1 MGINPAGM
9 KLMLLLEC
17 APWWKIP
24 YAEVV
29 CRPDKFEMHC
39 YWVNFA
45 FVMLYPEHIEQKLGF
60 DQIRTMLAEQCIAN
74 PGRELVDAMAFMT
87 ELQGVNEALQQ
98 TGEMMEI
105 LQFHDAF
112 PDPGYDDVRPALKR
126 TAISGTFLE
135 PSEMGKI
142 RRLLTTMASVQDF
155 FKTKGSDKFPAL
167 KALTGDVKKMP
178 EVVRRADSI
187 LDEKGE
193 IRDTASPE
201 LSRIRKTMHQKQAQI
216 AKVMQGILRKA
227 QEEGWID
234 EGEGITF
241 RDGRMVLPVRATHK
255 RSLRGIVLDASSTGK
270 TVFIEPAE
278 IVDRNNELRELEYEE
293 KREIIRI
300 LSEFTDFIRPHAPEL
315 ILINERLGYF
325 DFIRS
330 KAQLAIRLKA
340 GIPVVRDEP
349 IIEWK
354 DAVHPL
360 LYLINLREN
369 RETVPLSIRL
379 GDKYRILVVSGPN
392 AGGKSVCLK
401 TTGLL
406 QYMLQCGMPVPA
418 SPNSVFG
425 IFRDIFI
432 DIGDEQSIENDLSTY
447 SSHLLHMK
455 YFIRHA
461 GTRSL
466 VLIDELGAGTEPS
479 LGGAIAEA
487 ILEKLRQTGCICIAT
502 THYTSLKHY
511 AASAEGVFNGAM
523 QFDSGRM
530 VPLYKLEIG
539 KPGSSYAFEIA
550 RRIGLPEEI
559 LSMARQRVGSSQV
572 DYDKHLREVLR
583 DKRYWE
589 QKREKIR
596 QTEKKIEE
604 TLEKY
609 TKELE
614 ETNRMRREL
623 LANARKEAA
632 ALVEGLNKRIENAI
646 REIREA
652 QAEKE
657 KTKMI
662 RQELQSYVSESLRR
676 LEGENAV
683 TNETP
688 RNRSQKDSTGREED
702 GRSEPAFEKGDMVRL
717 TDQDITGEV
726 LDVNGPSVLVAFG
739 NMVTT
744 VPFNRLEKTEGG
756 RRKSLDQPATGKT
769 SSAWNE
775 RFLSFVPQTD
785 VRGMRGEEALQEV
798 ARLLDEALVVG
809 VSEVRILHGKGNG
822 ILRSLIRDYLQKQH
836 FVRSFRDEHEERGGS
851 GITVVTIAS

>member
-1 MGINPAGM
+1 
-9 KLMLLLEC
+9 
-17 APWWKIP
+17 
-24 YAEVV
+24 
-29 CRPDKFEMHC
+29 
-39 YWVNFA
+39 
-45 FVMLYPEHIEQKLGF
+45 MLYPEQIEQKLGF
-60 DQIRTMLAEQCIAN
+60 DQIRIMLAEQCMAI
-74 PGRELVDAMAFMT
+74 PGRELVDAMAYMT
-87 ELQGVNEALQQ
+87 ELQDVNQALQQ

-105 LQFHDAF
+105 LQFHDVF
-112 PDPGYDDVRPALKR
+112 PDLGYDDVRPALKR

-135 PSEMGKI
+135 PSELARIK
-142 RRLLTTMASVQDF
+142 RLLTTMTAVQDF
-155 FKTKGSDKFPAL
+155 FRTKGVDKFPAL
-167 KALTGDVKKMP
+167 KVLTGDVKKMP
-178 EVVRRADSI
+178 EVIKRADSI
-187 LDEKGE
+187 LDEKDE

-201 LSRIRKTMHQKQAQI
+201 LSRIRKTIHQKQAQI

-227 QEEGWID
+227 LEEGWIED
-234 EGEGITF
+234 SEGITF

-278 IVDRNNELRELEYEE
+278 IVDRNNELRELEYDE

-300 LSEFTDFIRPHAPEL
+300 LSEFTDFIRPLVPEL
-315 ILINERLGYF
+315 MLINERLGIF

-330 KAQLAIRLKA
+330 KAQLAIKLKA
-340 GIPVVRDEP
+340 RIPVVRDESVL
-349 IIEWK
+349 EWK
-354 DAVHPL
+354 EALHPL
-360 LYLINLREN
+360 LYLINLREDKV
-369 RETVPLSIRL
+369 TVPLTLRL

-406 QYMLQCGMPVPA
+406 QYMLKCWMPVPA

-455 YFIRHA
+455 FFFRHA
-461 GTRSL
+461 GPRSL
-466 VLIDELGAGTEPS
+466 VLIDELGSGTEPS

-487 ILEKLRQTGCICIAT
+487 ILEKLRQTGCICIVT

-511 AASAEGVFNGAM
+511 AASAEGVINGAM
-523 QFDSGRM
+523 QFDSGLM
-530 VPLYKLEIG
+530 MPLYKLEIG

-559 LSMARQRVGSSQV
+559 LSMARQRVGKSQV

-589 QKREKIR
+589 QKREKIM

-609 TKELE
+609 NKELE
-614 ETNRMRREL
+614 ETKKMRREL

-632 ALVEGLNKRIENAI
+632 GLVEGLNKRIENAI

-662 RQELQSYVSESLRR
+662 RQKLQSYISESMQK
-676 LEGENAV
+676 LEGEDVGSREIQRKSSQTDNAKR
-683 TNETP
+683 E
-688 RNRSQKDSTGREED
+688 KLGR
-702 GRSEPAFEKGDMVRL
+702 GEPMFEKGDQVRL
-717 TDQDITGEV
+717 TDQGITGEV
-726 LDVNGPSVLVAFG
+726 LGISGSSVLVAFG

-744 VPFNRLEKTEGG
+744 VPSNRLEKTEKG
-756 RRKSLDQPATGKT
+756 KSKALDVPVAGNT

-775 RFLSFVPQTD
+775 HFLSFVPQTD
-785 VRGMRGEEALQEV
+785 VRGMRGDEALQEV

-809 VSEVRILHGKGNG
+809 VNEVRILHGKGNG

-836 FVRSFRDEHEERGGS
+836 FVKFFRDEHVERGGS
-851 GITVVTIAS
+851 GITVVTLIA

>member
-1 MGINPAGM
+1 
-9 KLMLLLEC
+9 
-17 APWWKIP
+17 
-24 YAEVV
+24 
-29 CRPDKFEMHC
+29 
-39 YWVNFA
+39 
-45 FVMLYPEHIEQKLGF
+45 MLYPEHIEQKLGF
-60 DQIRTMLAEQCIAN
+60 DQIRIMLAEQCTAN
-74 PGRELVDAMAFMT
+74 PGREMVETMAFMSDPR
-87 ELQGVNEALQQ
+87 GVNDALQQ
-98 TGEMMEI
+98 TGEMMQI
-105 LQFHDAF
+105 LQFHDSF
-112 PDPGYDDVRPALKR
+112 PDLIYDDVRPSLKR
-126 TAISGTFLE
+126 TGINGTFLE
-135 PSEMGKI
+135 AAEIIKI
-142 RRLLTTMASVQDF
+142 RRLLLTMASVQDF
-155 FKTKGSDKFPAL
+155 FRANGSEKFPLL
-167 KALTGDVKKMP
+167 KVLLGDIRKMP
-178 EVVRRADSI
+178 AVIMRVDSI

-193 IRDTASPE
+193 MKDTASPD

-216 AKVMQGILRKA
+216 ARAMQGILRKA
-227 QEEGWID
+227 QGEGWID

-278 IVDRNNELRELEYEE
+278 IVDLNNELRELEYEE

-300 LSEFTDFIRPHAPEL
+300 LAEFTDFIRPYAQEL
-315 ILINERLGYF
+315 IIINERLGYF

-330 KAQLAIRLKA
+330 KARLAIKLKA

-349 IIEWK
+349 AIEWR

-360 LYLINLREN
+360 LYLINLKEN
-369 RETVPLSIRL
+369 RETVPLTIRL
-379 GDKYRILVVSGPN
+379 GDKYRILVISGPN

-406 QYMLQCGMPVPA
+406 QYMLQCGIPVSA

-425 IFRDIFI
+425 IFRDIFL

-447 SSHLLHMK
+447 SSHLMHMK
-455 YFIRHA
+455 FFVRHA
-461 GTRSL
+461 GKRSL

-487 ILEKLRQTGCICIAT
+487 ILEKLRQSGCICVAT
-502 THYTSLKHY
+502 THYTNLKHY
-511 AASAEGVFNGAM
+511 AASAEGVINGAM
-523 QFDSGRM
+523 LFDSGRM

-550 RRIGLPEEI
+550 RRIGLPEDI

-596 QTEKKIEE
+596 QSEKKIEE

-609 TKELE
+609 SKELE
-614 ETNRMRREL
+614 ETRRMRKEL
-623 LANARKEAA
+623 LANARQEAA
-632 ALVEGLNKRIENAI
+632 RLLEGLNKRIENAI
-646 REIREA
+646 REIKEA

-657 KTKMI
+657 KTKII
-662 RQELQSYVSESLRR
+662 RQDLQSYISDSLRK
-676 LEGENAV
+676 LEGEDDIKIQ
-683 TNETP
+683 TGGK
-688 RNRSQKDSTGREED
+688 SGQKNQSERKADMREN
-702 GRSEPAFEKGDMVRL
+702 PVFEKGDMVCL
-717 TDQDITGEV
+717 TDQDIAGEV
-726 LDVNGPSVLVAFG
+726 LDVNGPNALVAFG
-739 NMVTT
+739 NMITT
-744 VPFNRLEKTEGG
+744 VPFHRLKKSEGG
-756 RRKSLDQPATGKT
+756 KRSTPNQPVTGKT
-769 SSAWNE
+769 NSVWNE

-809 VSEVRILHGKGNG
+809 VNEVRILHGKGNG
-822 ILRSLIRDYLQKQH
+822 ILRSMIRDYLQKQQ
-836 FVRSFRDEHEERGGS
+836 FVSSFRDEHVERGGS
-851 GITVVTIAS
+851 GITVVTLAP

>member
-1 MGINPAGM
+1 
-9 KLMLLLEC
+9 
-17 APWWKIP
+17 
-24 YAEVV
+24 
-29 CRPDKFEMHC
+29 
-39 YWVNFA
+39 
-45 FVMLYPEHIEQKLGF
+45 MLYPEHIELKLGF
-60 DQIRTMLAEQCIAN
+60 DQIRAMLAEQCVAS

-87 ELQGVNEALQQ
+87 ELGIVNEALQQ

-105 LQFHDAF
+105 QQFYNTF
-112 PDPGYDDVRPALKR
+112 PDLGYDDVRPALKR
-126 TAISGTFLE
+126 TGISGTFLE
-135 PSEMGKI
+135 PAEIGKI
-142 RRLLTTMASVQDF
+142 RRLLTTMVSVQEF
-155 FKTKGSDKFPAL
+155 FKVKGSDKFSAL
-167 KALTGDVKKMP
+167 KLLTGDVKKMP
-178 EVVRRADSI
+178 EVIRRVDSI

-201 LSRIRKTMHQKQAQI
+201 LNRIRKTIHQKQAQI
-216 AKVMQGILRKA
+216 TKVMQGILRKA
-227 QEEGWID
+227 QEEGWTD
-234 EGEGITF
+234 GGEGITF
-241 RDGRMVLPVRATHK
+241 RDGRMVLPVHAAHK

-293 KREIIRI
+293 KREIVRI
-300 LSEFTDFIRPHAPEL
+300 LLEFTDFIRPYTPE
-315 ILINERLGYF
+315 IIAINERLGYF

-330 KAQLAIRLKA
+330 KAQLAMKLKA
-340 GIPVVRDEP
+340 SIPVVHDEP
-349 IIEWK
+349 LIEWK

-360 LYLINLREN
+360 LFLINQREKK
-369 RETVPLSIRL
+369 ETVPLTIRL

-401 TTGLL
+401 TIGLL
-406 QYMLQCGMPVPA
+406 QYMLQCGIPVPA

-425 IFRDIFI
+425 IFKDIFI

-455 YFIRHA
+455 YFVRHA
-461 GTRSL
+461 GKSSL

-487 ILEKLRQTGCICIAT
+487 ILEKLRISGCICIAT

-511 AASAEGVFNGAM
+511 AASAEGVINGAM

-550 RRIGLPEEI
+550 RRIGLPEDI
-559 LSMARQRVGSSQV
+559 LSMARQRVGNSQV

-596 QTEKKIEE
+596 LTEKKIEE

-609 TKELE
+609 SKELQ
-614 ETNRMRREL
+614 ETNRMRKEL
-623 LANARKEAA
+623 LANARKEAS
-632 ALVEGLNKRIENAI
+632 LLLEGLNKRIENAI

-662 RQELQSYVSESLRR
+662 RQELQSYISESLQK
-676 LEGENAV
+676 LEGENTRKSGPGGV
-683 TNETP
+683 
-688 RNRSQKDSTGREED
+688 SSTIENASREGLGREELV
-702 GRSEPAFEKGDMVRL
+702 FEKGDLVRL
-717 TDQDITGEV
+717 TDQDLSGEV
-726 LDVNGPSVLVAFG
+726 LDVNGLSVMVAFG

-744 VPFNRLEKTEGG
+744 VPFHRLEKLKGG
-756 RRKSLDQPATGKT
+756 KRKSPDQSVTGKT
-769 SSAWNE
+769 SSVWNE
-775 RFLSFVPQTD
+775 RFLKFIPQTD

-809 VSEVRILHGKGNG
+809 VNEVRILHGKGNG

-836 FVRSFRDEHEERGGS
+836 FVASFRDEHIERGGS
-851 GITVVTIAS
+851 GITVVTLAS